1 MTRYDELKAEVNKEV
16 SLTLSQG
23 EHLSDDEVLNVID
36 DIILRLSPIIPVS
49 INEKISIRREVF
61 NRLRRLDVLQELL
74 EDDTITEIM
83 VNGVGDIF
91 IERAGYLLNSGKR
104 FESEER
110 LLDIISMIAS
120 NVNRS
125 INISSPIMDARLPDG
140 SRVNVVI
147 KPIAING
154 PILTIRRFPNKD
166 IGVKEL
172 IEFQTVNEEI
182 LIFLEKLVRAG
193 MNIIISGATGTGKTT
208 FLNVL
213 SNYIPKQERIIT
225 IEDSAELKISGIE
238 NLVRLEARS
247 ANIEGAKQVSIRDL
261 IKSSLRMRPDR
272 IIVGEVRGEEAIDML
287 QAFNVGQDGSIST
300 IHANSA
306 KDALF
311 RLETMIMLNT
321 DIPLAALRR
330 QIASGV
336 DIIIHIGRL
345 RDRSRKLLE
354 IREITG
360 IRDGEIQT
368 ELKYEF
374 TETSFEK
381 GRVIGEFKKRE
392 MVKEKYKLLRAGI
405 FDEI

>member
-36 DIILRLSPIIPVS
+36 DIILRLSPLIPVS

-125 INISSPIMDARLPDG
+125 INISSPIMDARLQDG

-172 IEFQTVNEEI
+172 LEFQTVNEEI

-345 RDRSRKLLE
+345 RDKSRKLLE

-374 TETSFEK
+374 VETSYEK

>member
-36 DIILRLSPIIPVS
+36 DIILRLSPLIPVS

-125 INISSPIMDARLPDG
+125 INISSPIMDARLQDG

-172 IEFQTVNEEI
+172 LEFQTVSEEI

-345 RDRSRKLLE
+345 RDKSRKLLE

-374 TETSFEK
+374 VETSFEK

>member
-36 DIILRLSPIIPVS
+36 DIILRLSPLIPVS
-49 INEKISIRREVF
+49 INEKISVRREVF

-125 INISSPIMDARLPDG
+125 INISSPIMDARLQDG

-166 IGVKEL
+166 IGVREL
-172 IEFQTVNEEI
+172 LEFQTVNEEI

-345 RDRSRKLLE
+345 RDKSRKLLE

-374 TETSFEK
+374 VETSFEK

>member
-36 DIILRLSPIIPVS
+36 DIILRLSPLIPVS

-125 INISSPIMDARLPDG
+125 INISSPIMDARLQDG

-166 IGVKEL
+166 IGVREL
-172 IEFQTVNEEI
+172 LEFQTVNEEI

-345 RDRSRKLLE
+345 RDKSRKLLE

-374 TETSFEK
+374 VETSFEK

>member
-36 DIILRLSPIIPVS
+36 DIILRLSPLIPVS

-125 INISSPIMDARLPDG
+125 INISSPIMDARLQDG

-172 IEFQTVNEEI
+172 LKFQTVNEEI

-345 RDRSRKLLE
+345 RDKSRKLLE

-374 TETSFEK
+374 VETSFEK

>member
-36 DIILRLSPIIPVS
+36 DIILRLSPLIPVS

-125 INISSPIMDARLPDG
+125 INISSPIMDARLQDG

-166 IGVKEL
+166 IGVREL
-172 IEFQTVNEEI
+172 LEFQTVNEEI

-345 RDRSRKLLE
+345 RDKSRKLLE

-374 TETSFEK
+374 VETSFEK
-381 GRVIGEFKKRE
+381 GRVIGEFVKRE

>member
-36 DIILRLSPIIPVS
+36 DIILRLSPLIPVS

-125 INISSPIMDARLPDG
+125 INISSPIMDARLQDG

-172 IEFQTVNEEI
+172 LEFQTVNEEI

-345 RDRSRKLLE
+345 RDKSRKLLE

-374 TETSFEK
+374 VETSFEK

>member
-1 MTRYDELKAEVNKEV
+1 MTRYDELKAEVIKEV

-36 DIILRLSPIIPVS
+36 DIILRLSPLIPVS

-125 INISSPIMDARLPDG
+125 INISSPIMDARLQDG

-166 IGVKEL
+166 IGVREL
-172 IEFQTVNEEI
+172 LEFQTVNEEI

-345 RDRSRKLLE
+345 RDKSRKLLE

-374 TETSFEK
+374 VETSFEK